1 MSTVPVTVAVADLVT
16 LTDPLDTPLAE
27 AREAPHVQALVE
39 AARRGSREAFA
50 DLVALN
56 ERVVFRTALA
66 ALRVR
71 EDAEDATQDAFIIA
85 WQKLE
90 GFRGDSTFRTW
101 LLTIV
106 WRKALDKRRQ
116 RQAWWNRVRSASP
129 RLDDDVNPVELMSA
143 DGPDPERAI
152 VSQDMAEHITRA
164 IGRLSPR
171 LRDTLLLCSSGEYSY
186 DEVARILGVPLGT
199 VKWRVAEARR
209 LVRRR
214 VPSATLKK

>member
-1 MSTVPVTVAVADLVT
+1 MPVTVAVADLVT

-39 AARRGSREAFA
+39 AARGGSREAFG

-71 EDAEDATQDAFIIA
+71 EDAEDATQDAFVLA
-85 WQKLE
+85 WQKLG

-116 RQAWWNRVRSASP
+116 RQVWWNRVRSASP
-129 RLDDDVNPVELMSA
+129 RLADDVNPVELMA
-143 DGPDPERAI
+143 GDAPDPERAI
-152 VSQDMAEHITRA
+152 VSQDLAGHITRA
-164 IGRLSPR
+164 IARLSPR
-171 LRDTLLLCSSGEYSY
+171 LRDTLLLCSSGEHSY
-186 DEVARILGVPLGT
+186 DEVATILGVPLGT

>member
-1 MSTVPVTVAVADLVT
+1 VPVTVAVADLVT

-39 AARRGSREAFA
+39 AARGGSREAFG

-71 EDAEDATQDAFIIA
+71 EDAEDATQDAFVLA
-85 WQKLE
+85 WQKLG

-116 RQAWWNRVRSASP
+116 RQVWWNRVRSASP
-129 RLDDDVNPVELMSA
+129 RLADDVNPVELMA
-143 DGPDPERAI
+143 GDAPDPERAI
-152 VSQDMAEHITRA
+152 VSQDLAGHITRA
-164 IGRLSPR
+164 IARLSPR
-171 LRDTLLLCSSGEYSY
+171 LRDTLLLCSSGEHSY
-186 DEVARILGVPLGT
+186 DEVATILGVPLGT

>member
-1 MSTVPVTVAVADLVT
+1 MPVTVAVADLVT

-39 AARRGSREAFA
+39 AARGGSREAFG

-71 EDAEDATQDAFIIA
+71 EDAEDATQDAFVLA
-85 WQKLE
+85 WQKLG

-116 RQAWWNRVRSASP
+116 RQVWWNRVRSASP
-129 RLDDDVNPVELMSA
+129 RLADDVNPVELMA
-143 DGPDPERAI
+143 GDAPDPERAI
-152 VSQDMAEHITRA
+152 VSQDLAGHITRA
-164 IGRLSPR
+164 IARLSPR
-171 LRDTLLLCSSGEYSY
+171 LRDTLLLCSSGEHSY
-186 DEVARILGVPLGT
+186 DEVATILGVPLGT

-214 VPSATLKK
+214 VPSATFKK